1 MAMAKIWRN
10 RIEAGTQRLSKC
22 PLKYRADVIA
32 LIRDDIE
39 SGEYSAMDL
48 MKLVED
54 GMMTPEEYAEI
65 TGEEY

>member
-22 PLKYRADVIA
+22 PPKYRNQVIA
-32 LIRDDIE
+32 LIQEDLKTGDFSIN
-39 SGEYSAMDL
+39 DL